1 VTDPTTP
8 RGPGRASALRRLSR
22 DQQVRAALAAGVVIA
37 VAAIFSA
44 GRYPWPFALIA
55 VIWAVATV
63 TRVVQALRA
72 PAPESSDGTT
82 GPGGTASPPDGSAGD

>member
-44 GRYPWPFALIA
+44 DRYPWPFALIA
-55 VIWAVATV
+55 VIWVVATV

-72 PAPESSDGTT
+72 PTPGSPHEAT
-82 GPGGTASPPDGSAGD
+82 GPGSSPDEPTGD